1 MRVRG
6 DSLDPRPRPH
16 IPPTESSS
24 LKPRIITL
32 YSRPDC
38 QPCKRIKAW
47 WKRKGVEYTEIN
59 VEESPDDLAA
69 IKALGYASVPVT
81 IVSTGDPEIEIH
93 WGGLHMYNL
102 EKYTLTTAQQKA
114 A

>member
-1 MRVRG
+1 MAR
-6 DSLDPRPRPH
+6 H
-16 IPPTESSS
+16 
-24 LKPRIITL
+24 ITL

-47 WKRKGVEYTEIN
+47 WIRHGVVFQEVN

-69 IKALGYASVPVT
+69 IKSLGYQRVPV
-81 IVSTGDPEIEIH
+81 IVVSNGDPETDIH
-93 WGGLHMYNL
+93 WGGLILDFM
-102 EKYTLTTAQQKA
+102 EKYTLPAPTDQVA